1 MNAMS
6 EEKDKVEEK
15 DAAVTETAEDETKNQ
30 DAELEALNDEFFRE
44 MDIQGADISEGDR
57 HLSEEKKKK
66 LSDRK
71 KVSKKK
77 KKIRSFHVLVAILCL
92 ILALAVIGVGILLF
106 LRSQGESM
114 LRQGEIK
121 EDITAP
127 DGVQIEEDG
136 KYVIYNGEKYCY
148 NEHIIN
154 ILCMGIDTSI
164 QGTEEG
170 VIGENGQADAIILAV
185 IDTQTGQLHLVNIS
199 RDSMVDVNR
208 YNVEGKYLGTEKMQL
223 CLAYSYGDG
232 EDDSCLNTA
241 RSVSRLMYGM
251 PIHAWAAIDYSGI
264 SVLNDEVGGVTV
276 EVLEDLSSK
285 DPALVA
291 GRTVTLTGQQAHTY
305 VRTRDTS
312 LLESNNQRMARQK
325 QYMTAFLKTFFSKTK
340 SDLTLPLKLYQN
352 AAGYMVT
359 DIGPQETVYLSS
371 LVLQKGFTEGNM
383 DSVPG
388 QIVQGEVYAE
398 FIPDDKALY
407 ELILKVF
414 YTKVDE

>member
-1 MNAMS
+1 MS

-77 KKIRSFHVLVAILCL
+77 KKIRPFHVLVAILCL

-414 YTKVDE
+414 YTKIDE

>member
-1 MNAMS
+1 MS

-77 KKIRSFHVLVAILCL
+77 KKIRPFHVLVAILCL

-199 RDSMVDVNR
+199 IDSMVDVNR

-232 EDDSCLNTA
+232 KDDSCLNTA

>member
-1 MNAMS
+1 
-6 EEKDKVEEK
+6 
-15 DAAVTETAEDETKNQ
+15 
-30 DAELEALNDEFFRE
+30 
-44 MDIQGADISEGDR
+44 
-57 HLSEEKKKK
+57 
-66 LSDRK
+66 
-71 KVSKKK
+71 
-77 KKIRSFHVLVAILCL
+77 
-92 ILALAVIGVGILLF
+92 
-106 LRSQGESM
+106 M

-232 EDDSCLNTA
+232 KDDSCLNTA

>member
-77 KKIRSFHVLVAILCL
+77 KKIRPFHVLVAILCL

-127 DGVQIEEDG
+127 DGVQIEEEG

-232 EDDSCLNTA
+232 KDDSCLNTA

>member
-1 MNAMS
+1 MS
-6 EEKDKVEEK
+6 EEKDKVEGK
-15 DAAVTETAEDETKNQ
+15 DAAMTETAEEERKNQ

-44 MDIQGADISEGDR
+44 MDIQGTDASEGNQR
-57 HLSEEKKKK
+57 SSEEKKKRS
-66 LSDRK
+66 SDRK
-71 KVSKKK
+71 KVNKRK
-77 KKIRSFHVLVAILCL
+77 KKIRPFHVLVAILCL

-106 LRSQGESM
+106 LRSQGESR
-114 LRQGEIK
+114 LRQGEVK
-121 EDITAP
+121 EEITAP

-148 NEHIIN
+148 NDHIIN

-185 IDTQTGQLHLVNIS
+185 IDAQTGQLHLINIS

-232 EDDSCLNTA
+232 KDDSCLNTA

-264 SVLNDEVGGVTV
+264 SILNDEVGGVTV
-276 EVLEDLSSK
+276 EILEDLSYK

-371 LVLQKGFTEGNM
+371 LVLQKGFSEGDM

>member
-77 KKIRSFHVLVAILCL
+77 KKIRPFHVLVAILCL
-92 ILALAVIGVGILLF
+92 ILVLAVIGVGILLF

-232 EDDSCLNTA
+232 KDDSCLNTA

>member
-77 KKIRSFHVLVAILCL
+77 KKIRPFHVLVAILCL

-232 EDDSCLNTA
+232 KDDS
-241 RSVSRLMYGM
+241 
-251 PIHAWAAIDYSGI
+251 
-264 SVLNDEVGGVTV
+264 
-276 EVLEDLSSK
+276 
-285 DPALVA
+285 
-291 GRTVTLTGQQAHTY
+291 
-305 VRTRDTS
+305 
-312 LLESNNQRMARQK
+312 
-325 QYMTAFLKTFFSKTK
+325 
-340 SDLTLPLKLYQN
+340 
-352 AAGYMVT
+352 
-359 DIGPQETVYLSS
+359 
-371 LVLQKGFTEGNM
+371 
-383 DSVPG
+383 
-388 QIVQGEVYAE
+388 
-398 FIPDDKALY
+398 
-407 ELILKVF
+407 
-414 YTKVDE
+414 

>member
-1 MNAMS
+1 MS
-6 EEKDKVEEK
+6 EEKDKVEGK
-15 DAAVTETAEDETKNQ
+15 DAAMTETAEEERKNQ

-44 MDIQGADISEGDR
+44 MDIQVTDVSEGKQ
-57 HLSEEKKKK
+57 HSSGEKKKT
-66 LSDRK
+66 SSGRK
-71 KVSKKK
+71 KAVKGK
-77 KKIRSFHVLVAILCL
+77 KKIRPFHVLVAILSVL
-92 ILALAVIGVGILLF
+92 LVFAVIGVGILLF
-106 LRSQGESM
+106 LRSQGESR
-114 LRQGEIK
+114 LRQGEVK
-121 EDITAP
+121 EEITAP

-148 NEHIIN
+148 NDHIIN

-185 IDTQTGQLHLVNIS
+185 IDAQTGQLHLINIS

-232 EDDSCLNTA
+232 KDDSCLNTA

-264 SVLNDEVGGVTV
+264 SILNDEVGGVTV
-276 EVLEDLSSK
+276 EILEDLSYK

-371 LVLQKGFTEGNM
+371 LVLQKGFSEGDM

>member
-77 KKIRSFHVLVAILCL
+77 KKIRPFHVLVAILCL

-121 EDITAP
+121 EAITAP

-232 EDDSCLNTA
+232 KDDSCLNTA

>member
-77 KKIRSFHVLVAILCL
+77 KKIRPFHVLVAILCL

-232 EDDSCLNTA
+232 KDDSCLNTA

-352 AAGYMVT
+352 AAGYMAT
-359 DIGPQETVYLSS
+359 DIDPQETVYLSS

>member
-6 EEKDKVEEK
+6 EENDKVEEK

-77 KKIRSFHVLVAILCL
+77 KKIRPFHVLVAILCL

-232 EDDSCLNTA
+232 KDDSCLNTA

>member
-77 KKIRSFHVLVAILCL
+77 KKIRPFHVLVAILCL

-127 DGVQIEEDG
+127 DGVQISEDG

-232 EDDSCLNTA
+232 KDDSCLNTA

>member
-77 KKIRSFHVLVAILCL
+77 KKIRPFHVLVAILCL

-185 IDTQTGQLHLVNIS
+185 IDTQTVQLHLVNIS

-232 EDDSCLNTA
+232 KDDSCLNTA

>member
-77 KKIRSFHVLVAILCL
+77 KKIRPFHVLVAILCL

-232 EDDSCLNTA
+232 KDDSCLKTA

>member
-44 MDIQGADISEGDR
+44 MDRQGADISEGDR

-77 KKIRSFHVLVAILCL
+77 KKIRPFHVLVAILCL

-232 EDDSCLNTA
+232 KDDSCLNTA

>member
-1 MNAMS
+1 MS

-77 KKIRSFHVLVAILCL
+77 KKIRPFHVLVAILCL

>member
-1 MNAMS
+1 MNALS

-77 KKIRSFHVLVAILCL
+77 KKIRPFHVLVAILCL

-232 EDDSCLNTA
+232 KDDSCLNTA

>member
-1 MNAMS
+1 MS

-77 KKIRSFHVLVAILCL
+77 KKIRPFHVLVAILCL

-223 CLAYSYGDG
+223 CLAYCYGDG
-232 EDDSCLNTA
+232 KDDSCLNTA